1 MEIYEEKN
9 GVDEMKEAVSKLN
22 EYISKKMGENYKTMD
37 TDEFEMVQVCMMIID
52 AQVKIIENQNDKLD
66 KIYTLLQNKL
76 GR

>member
-1 MEIYEEKN
+1 MEIYEEN
-9 GVDEMKEAVSKLN
+9 GVNEMKEAVSKLN

-37 TDEFEMVQVCMMIID
+37 TDEFEMVQVCMTIID